1 MIFKNLK
8 YSLFITLILY
18 INLSNCFIPQILYLQ
33 SIKSD
38 ISKLRLNYL
47 NSTKLD
53 NFNNKLKLGI
63 LCTSSL
69 ILAQSSN
76 AAIPNVNNNINYA
89 SSISGG
95 VSSLFNPSKVKSTI
109 ENVPIS
115 NQIEAIEKKQ
125 SELFKKIAE
134 STCYISTDYS
144 SMATQLNLDTE
155 QVPTGV
161 GSGFI
166 WDKLGHIVT
175 NFHVINK
182 VDDAKITLTLKNGEK
197 KEYIA
202 KLTGVD
208 PDKDLA
214 VLKIDAPEKELI
226 NIKIGNSDN
235 IEIGQFTYALGNPF
249 GQDNSFSSGI
259 ISGLNRIIKAPTG
272 RKIQGVIQ
280 TDAAIN
286 PGNSGGPL
294 VNSKGELIAI
304 NSASMGNGVSSGVG
318 LAIPINS
325 VKKSIEELIK
335 DGQVHRAIMGISYLE
350 RNPTLTESNR
360 GGMPYVKNGVIVL
373 DVSKGGGA
381 DNGGLMG
388 IVQPKDKKSKPIFG
402 DIIIGIDDYVINE
415 PSDMNNI
422 LEKYKPGDMIS
433 LKILRGNEKICK
445 TLSIKLDAFQGKT
458 FTKMENER
466 GKEFDNNG
474 IPINI
479 PLKDMAAKRDLEL
492 PKV

>member
-1 MIFKNLK
+1 MILKNLK
-8 YSLFITLILY
+8 YSLLITLILY
-18 INLSNCFIPQILYLQ
+18 INFSNCFIPQILYLQ

-76 AAIPNVNNNINYA
+76 AAIPNVNNNLNYA

-95 VSSLFNPSKVKSTI
+95 VSNLFNPSKVKSTI

-144 SMATQLNLDTE
+144 SMATQLNLDAE

-182 VDDAKITLTLKNGEK
+182 VDNAKITLTLKNGEK
-197 KEYIA
+197 KEYNA

-272 RKIQGVIQ
+272 RKIQRVIQ

-318 LAIPINS
+318 FAIPINS
-325 VKKSIEELIK
+325 VIKSIEELIK
-335 DGQVHRAIMGISYLE
+335 DGRVHRAIMGISYLE

-360 GGMPYVKNGVIVL
+360 GGLPYVKNGVIVL

-381 DNGGLMG
+381 ENGGLMG
-388 IVQPKDKKSKPIFG
+388 IVQPKDKKSKPILG
-402 DIIIGIDDYVINE
+402 DIIIGIDDYVIKE
-415 PSDMNNI
+415 PNDMNNI

-433 LKILRGNEKICK
+433 LKILRGDEKICK

-458 FTKMENER
+458 FTKIENER
-466 GKEFDNNG
+466 GEEFDNNG